1 MHRTRVCP
9 TQAHVHQR
17 VAKKFNL
24 YLICQ
29 HHSLVYLYCA
39 GGNKQLCSRGI
50 ELPQFNWW
58 QYIRLK
64 VWLTIHKKTVAWP
77 TLPRNK
83 RILKRVSII
92 KSIIV
97 ILTSNRDQSASLTLK
112 ICPSGYLSRNPL
124 MVTHRGGFLGPNS
137 SSSPS
142 SMTQRS
148 EYNATRRFCS
158 IREHGESQV
167 SSSCLFTSREFYGTA
182 EPSSC
187 ES

>member
-1 MHRTRVCP
+1 M
-9 TQAHVHQR
+9 
-17 VAKKFNL
+17 
-24 YLICQ
+24 
-29 HHSLVYLYCA
+29 YCA

-50 ELPQFNWW
+50 KLPQFELVAAFESVVDNT
-58 QYIRLK
+58 QKDGGLAH
-64 VWLTIHKKTVAWP
+64 LTP
-77 TLPRNK
+77 NK

-158 IREHGESQV
+158 IRDHGESLELLV
-167 SSSCLFTSREFYGTA
+167 YIARVLWNGGTKILR
-182 EPSSC
+182 SVT
-187 ES
+187 